1 MTRSHF
7 SRRTLLALGS
17 SGVVGAALAAGAI
30 APWPSQ
36 DAEAQVD
43 PSQPVTDQAPEQVDP
58 TLAGTD
64 PALAETD
71 PALAVSGTALEAPAT
86 PVVTP
91 ETSIP
96 APTWEPTD
104 AGMATSLGGADIA
117 VASEGGSHQ
126 IDAPKRKANK
136 ILGEKK
142 RP

>member
-7 SRRTLLALGS
+7 SRRTLLALGA

-43 PSQPVTDQAPEQVDP
+43 PSQPVPDQAPEQVDP
-58 TLAGTD
+58 ALAGAD
-64 PALAETD
+64 PALAASD
-71 PALAVSGTALEAPAT
+71 TALVAPAT

-91 ETSIP
+91 EVSIP
-96 APTWEPTD
+96 SPTWEPTD